1 MLNAI
6 IKLQLYCL
14 ALIVK
19 SQNNNKHS
27 TNIYVDLFKSR
38 KINNDEFNE
47 RRNNWEISLSMWPI
61 YSDNDMAN
69 PKTLTIESL

>member
-47 RRNNWEISLSMWPI
+47 RRNN
-61 YSDNDMAN
+61 
-69 PKTLTIESL
+69 